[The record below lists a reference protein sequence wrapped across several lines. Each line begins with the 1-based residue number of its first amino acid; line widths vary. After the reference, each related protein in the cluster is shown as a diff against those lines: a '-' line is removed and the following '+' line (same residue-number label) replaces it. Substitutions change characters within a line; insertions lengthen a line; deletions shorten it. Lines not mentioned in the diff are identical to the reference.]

1 MNGFRLLF
9 VFIITSTTLF
19 ATTDKY
25 RCTLRDNP
33 ATSIVIAWNQVSGTT
48 PIVYYDEIDHGGNS
62 FAYTNSKTVDRS
74 IIAKG
79 MNNQFARLTGLT
91 PNTVYYFI
99 IEDDNSTSQRFSFK
113 TAPDVPTERLS
124 FIAGGDSR
132 NNRLPRQNA
141 NTLVAKTR
149 PNAVLFGGDMTNA
162 DSDLEWQ
169 DWFDDWQLTTAADG
183 RMTAIVAT
191 RGNHEWNN
199 ASIYD
204 LFDTPNA
211 DIYYAHTFGGN
222 LFRAYT
228 LNTMVAANGAQKT
241 WLENDLITSNNVT
254 WKSAQYHHPMRPHV
268 SSKSENLHLVANWAP
283 LFEQHG
289 LDFAI
294 ECDAHT
300 VKTTYPIH
308 TSNAPGNQE
317 GFIRDDVNGVVYVGE
332 GCWGA
337 PLRLN
342 DDNKAWTRHSGSF
355 NQVKWFF
362 VDQNKIEIRTIKS
375 DNASTIGALTD
386 NNRFSLPTN
395 IDIWTPAPYED
406 VLIINK
412 PNTPKELVL
421 TNPLDK
427 QLYMTIQAID
437 ISAAIPNNNL
447 MVSEVEFRVDGI
459 LIGTDSTAPF
469 SFNWTAPF
477 PGNYTIRATGLGN
490 NGQFVHSN
498 TAHIDV
504 APGIGPTSILSL
516 LNNSSDDAEEESNTG
531 LMAVYST
538 ELELGGNLTA
548 QKVGLRF
555 NNIDIPRGASIS
567 NAYIQFT
574 AAQNSIKQSSL
585 TIKIQDN
592 PRPAIFANGIDNISS
607 RLTHNNQ
614 LAWTVPT
621 WVLGNTGIDQQSPDL
636 SNLIESIT
644 TKNNWRSGSSLAF
657 IIEGTGTRT
666 AIAADAVGNSGPKLY
681 ITYTLNPPPIAK
693 PYIPDMTFCLGSS
706 VLLIENSSFDSYFW
720 QNNINLG
727 QQNFYTIN
735 TGGSYLLRVMDQ
747 FGQVSSDTAFITA
760 HTPPNPDLGMDRS
773 LNGGITTIG
782 TTIPYDI
789 YYWSTGEITPNI
801 SITTSGM
808 YSVLVI
814 DSNGCLGGDSI
825 YIFDNVPIQK
835 TSNLNNKFSY
845 YPNPAN
851 DFLHIKVDIL
861 PHLYPIRI
869 ELWNYSGQKQFS
881 MITNEDYLDIDLQE
895 LATGLYYLRL
905 IDNEGNQIA
914 KPLVINR
921 T

>member
-1 MNGFRLLF
+1 MKGFNFLF
-9 VFIITSTTLF
+9 ILIIISTTLF

-33 ATSIVIAWNQVSGTT
+33 STSIVIGWNQVSGAT
-48 PIVYYDEIDHGGNS
+48 PVVYYDVIDHLGNS
-62 FAYTNSKTVDRS
+62 LAYSNSKTVDRS

-79 MNNQFARLTGLT
+79 MNNQFARLTGLAA
-91 PNTVYYFI
+91 NTIYYFI
-99 IEDDNSTSQRFSFK
+99 IQDDNSTSQRFSFK
-113 TAPDVPTERLS
+113 TAPDVATERLS

-169 DWFDDWQLTTAADG
+169 NWFDDWQLTTAADG

-228 LNTMVAANGAQKT
+228 LNTMIAANGAQKT
-241 WLENDLITSNNVT
+241 WLENDLITSSDIT

-268 SSKSENLHLVANWAP
+268 SYKSENLHLVANWAP

-308 TSNAPGNQE
+308 TSTAPGSQE

-386 NNRFSLPTN
+386 NNRFSLPSN
-395 IDIWTPAPYED
+395 INIWTPAPYED
-406 VLIINK
+406 VLIISK
-412 PNTPKELVL
+412 PHSPKELVL
-421 TNPLDK
+421 TNPLDR
-427 QLYMTIQAID
+427 QLYMSLQAID
-437 ISAAIPNNNL
+437 IKVAITNNNL
-447 MVSEVEFRVDGI
+447 MVSAVEFKVDEI
-459 LIGTDSTAPF
+459 LIGIDSTAPF
-469 SFNWTAPF
+469 VLNWTPGF
-477 PGNYTIRATGLGN
+477 PGNYTIRATGLGS
-490 NGQFVHSN
+490 NGQLTHSN
-498 TAHIDV
+498 IAHIDV
-504 APGIGPTSILSL
+504 ATGIGTTSILSL
-516 LNNSSDDAEEESNTG
+516 LNNSSDDAEESNTG
-531 LMAVYST
+531 IMYLYDS
-538 ELELGGNLTA
+538 ELQLGADPTS
-548 QKVGLRF
+548 QKVGLKF
-555 NNIDIPRGASIS
+555 NDIDVPRGATIT

-574 AAQNSIKQSSL
+574 SAQNSIDHSSL

-592 PRPAIFANGIDNISS
+592 PLAAIFANGIDNISS
-607 RLTHNNQ
+607 RLTHSNQ
-614 LAWTVPT
+614 LTWVVPT
-621 WVLGNTGIDQQSPDL
+621 WVSGNTGIKQQSPNL
-636 SNLIESIT
+636 SNLVESIT
-644 TKNNWRSGSSLAF
+644 TKNNWTSGNSLAF

-666 AIAADAVGNSGPKLY
+666 AVAADALGNDVPKLY
-681 ITYTLNPPPIAK
+681 ITYTLNPPPISK
-693 PYIPDMTFCLGSS
+693 PYIPDMTFCLGSN
-706 VLLIENSSFDSYFW
+706 VLLIENSNFYSYFW
-720 QNNINLG
+720 QNNISLG
-727 QQNFYTIN
+727 QQDFHTIN
-735 TGGSYLLRVMDQ
+735 TGGSYLLRVMDR
-747 FGQVSSDTAFITA
+747 FGQVSSDTALITA
-760 HTPPNPDLGMDRS
+760 HTSPNPNLGMDQS
-773 LNGGITTIG
+773 LNGGTITLSSAVT
-782 TTIPYDI
+782 YHI
-789 YYWSTGEITPNI
+789 YYWSTGEITSNI
-801 SITTSGM
+801 SIATPGM
-808 YSVLVI
+808 YTLLVI
-814 DSNGCLGGDSI
+814 DSNGCPGTDSI
-825 YIFDNVPIQK
+825 NIFDNVSIQK
-835 TSNLNNKFSY
+835 TSNLDNKLSY

-851 DFLHIKVDIL
+851 NFLRVKIDIL

-869 ELWNYSGQKQFS
+869 ELWNYSGQEQFS
-881 MITNEDYLDIDLQE
+881 AVINKDYLDIDIQDFT
-895 LATGLYYLRL
+895 TGFYYLRI
-905 IDNEGNQIA
+905 IDGEGNQIS
-914 KPLVINR
+914 KPLVVHR
-921 T
+921 E